1 MTQYLPDFWQMMTPH
16 LVFLCCS
23 APVQMKKIRDSG
35 FSDLRKNSRGQV
47 LL

>member
-23 APVQMKKIRDSG
+23 APVQMKKIRDHQKP
-35 FSDLRKNSRGQV
+35 DLRGEREKIT
-47 LL
+47 